1 MILVG
6 RYRSPFVRRVAA
18 TMKLYGI
25 PYERQVLSTVTDGAA
40 IREVNP
46 LGRVPALI
54 FDSGETLIESAA
66 ILDYLDEYA
75 GPGRALVPPKGA
87 ERREVLKWVAYAIGA
102 AEKAV
107 AFVYEHKRRPQHLIC
122 PEWADYLRAQARAG
136 LAELD
141 KVLGADKPWLALGRL
156 TQADV
161 SAVATWDFLGNMLP
175 GTFAP
180 DEFPRLAALAERANR
195 MPAFAETHPS
205 LDS

>member
-1 MILVG
+1 
-6 RYRSPFVRRVAA
+6 
-18 TMKLYGI
+18 
-25 PYERQVLSTVTDGAA
+25 A
-40 IREVNP
+40 IRAVNP

-54 FDSGETLIESAA
+54 LDSGETLIESGA
-66 ILDYLDEYA
+66 ILDYLDETA
-75 GPGRALVPPKGA
+75 GPARALVPPQGA
-87 ERREVLKWVAYAIGA
+87 ERREVLKLVAFATGA
-102 AEKAV
+102 AEKA
-107 AFVYEHKRRPQHLIC
+107 AALAYEIQRRPKQLIY
-122 PEWADYLRAQARAG
+122 PEWAEKLQGQARAG

-141 KVLGADKPWLALGRL
+141 KVLGQDKQWLALGRL

-161 SAVATWDFLGNMLP
+161 SAVATWDFLGNMLA